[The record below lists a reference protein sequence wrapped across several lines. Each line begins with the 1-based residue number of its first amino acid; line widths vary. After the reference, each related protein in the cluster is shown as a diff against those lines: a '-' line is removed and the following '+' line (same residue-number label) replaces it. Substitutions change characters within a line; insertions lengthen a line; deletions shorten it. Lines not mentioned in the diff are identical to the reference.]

1 MCTLEILYSQSSV
14 SVFHLKRTEETKSNF
29 ELIFTA
35 QFTSSICSSKSE
47 KRSTLTLPGLRRIQ
61 EYSNLIFLKGKLI
74 TLMETEQWKIWT
86 CEPKRLPW
94 MHLFIHVAPCPERS
108 FRKEKTDLED
118 KNKCIYLATNWIYA
132 STCWTP
138 CGANSYWCVM
148 EPIKRPFPTTDVLF
162 VRLKLVNPIALC
174 SWKPFCSWAQKK
186 KLRGLLFSCPFHMLV
201 SFSSNNLDA
210 SQVKLAK
217 SSEWEKLF
225 TCVRRLA
232 TRRHSKKQP
241 C

>member
-61 EYSNLIFLKGKLI
+61 EYSNLIFLKDKLI

-132 STCWTP
+132 NTCWTP
-138 CGANSYWCVM
+138 CGA
-148 EPIKRPFPTTDVLF
+148 ILTDVSWNLSKDLF
-162 VRLKLVNPIALC
+162 QLQTCCLWDW
-174 SWKPFCSWAQKK
+174 SWWTLSRSVP
-186 KLRGLLFSCPFHMLV
+186 G
-201 SFSSNNLDA
+201 NLSA
-210 SQVKLAK
+210 P
-217 SSEWEKLF
+217 EP
-225 TCVRRLA
+225 RR
-232 TRRHSKKQP
+232 KN
-241 C
+241 